1 MTTMSFPQR
10 LEIILQGDLPGLAS
24 HVKMVSPV
32 RRKVGANKNDTERT
46 QAAVLVLFYLVE
58 DVPHLVYIKRTGDFG
73 VPHGGQLSFPGG
85 RAEEVDESLEHTA
98 LREAQE
104 EVGIDASQVQV
115 LGRLSSLYIPVSN
128 FLVHPYVGWLDHKPE
143 LTPEQSEVAEI
154 LEIPLPHLQQ
164 NKNIGETSIQVREDL
179 TIDNVPYY
187 DLFGHVLWGATAM
200 MTSELLDIVP
210 IMRES

>member
-1 MTTMSFPQR
+1 MMSFQQR
-10 LEIILQGDLPGLAS
+10 LQKTLQGDLPGLAS

-32 RRKVGANKNDTERT
+32 RRKIAVKKQHTERT
-46 QAAVLVLFYLVE
+46 QAAVLVLFYPVE
-58 DVPHLVYIKRTGDFG
+58 DIPHLVYIKRTGDFG

-85 RAEEVDESLEHTA
+85 RAEAEDDSLEQTA

-104 EVGIDASQVQV
+104 EVGIDSAEVKV

-128 FLVHPYVGWLDHKPE
+128 FLVHPYVGWLDHKPD
-143 LTPEQSEVAEI
+143 LTPEESEVAEI
-154 LEIPLPHLQQ
+154 LEVPLPHLQQ
-164 NKNIGETSIQVREDL
+164 HKTIGETSIQVREDL

-210 IMRES
+210 RMRES

>member
-1 MTTMSFPQR
+1 MTTMSFQQR
-10 LEIILQGDLPGLAS
+10 LQKLLRGDLPGLAS

-32 RRKVGANKNDTERT
+32 RRKVDAKKSDTERT
-46 QAAVLVLFYLVE
+46 QAAVLVLFYPVE
-58 DVPHLVYIKRTGDFG
+58 DIPHLIYIKRTGDFG

-85 RAEEVDESLEHTA
+85 RAEEVDDSLEHTA

-104 EVGIDASQVQV
+104 EVGIDATQVQV
-115 LGRLSSLYIPVSN
+115 LGRLSSLYIPVTN

-143 LTPEQSEVAEI
+143 LTAEESEVAEI

-164 NKNIGETSIQVREDL
+164 NSILGETSIQVREDL
-179 TIDNVPYY
+179 IIDDVPYY